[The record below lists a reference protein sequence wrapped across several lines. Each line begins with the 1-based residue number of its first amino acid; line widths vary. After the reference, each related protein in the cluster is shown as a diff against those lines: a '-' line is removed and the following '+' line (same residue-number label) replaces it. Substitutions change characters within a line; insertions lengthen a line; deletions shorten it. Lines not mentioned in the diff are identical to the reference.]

1 MRNTAMKHFTI
12 SLLSPVLLT
21 SFAIA
26 TAVEAKTFEVTP
38 FQLVAITQDGY
49 LQDRGIP
56 RGLTFLNEV
65 RERQITPT
73 EIVQAGIDDG
83 RLTAETIHNRRYLY
97 AVDLQMRRLTESDN
111 K

>member
-1 MRNTAMKHFTI
+1 MKYLTVGLLSSGLLTNFTI
-12 SLLSPVLLT
+12 
-21 SFAIA
+21 AA
-26 TAVEAKTFEVTP
+26 AVKAEAFEVTP
-38 FQLVAITQDGY
+38 FQLVAIAQDGY

-56 RGLTFLNEV
+56 KGLTFLNGV

-73 EIVQAGIDDG
+73 EVVQAGIDDG
-83 RLTAETIHNRRYLY
+83 RLTAETIGNEQYLH